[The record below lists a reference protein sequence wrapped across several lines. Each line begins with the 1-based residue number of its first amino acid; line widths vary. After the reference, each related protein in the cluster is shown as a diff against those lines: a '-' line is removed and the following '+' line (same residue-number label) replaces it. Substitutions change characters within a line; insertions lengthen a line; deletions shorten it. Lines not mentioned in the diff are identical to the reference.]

1 MTTGLRRLIRE
12 LVAAGDMTINTAR
25 QMLAEKPQPEDPS
38 GAGWARII
46 NDIRFEQELRRN
58 GVQKAERAVINA
70 ALAWTQASEID
81 EGSKALAVLQLQC
94 RWLNAE
100 REKLDAEV
108 DRIDAQIERM
118 GG

>member
-12 LVAAGDMTINTAR
+12 LVKAGDMTVNTAR
-25 QMLAEKPQPEDPS
+25 QMLADIPQPEDPS

-70 ALAWTQASEID
+70 ALAWAQAH
-81 EGSKALAVLQLQC
+81 GSDGGRKALDVLMLQC